1 MRTWGAERGRG
12 NAADACNGAEVGDG
26 PIGEGA
32 VGDGPVDDDATAPE
46 GVEEAPG
53 LRSIALAAAAR
64 RLGDMTFGAGVNF
77 IRSMETTAPADATTG
92 RNDGVE
98 GLGGGRSE
106 GDADTAGVGG

>member
-12 NAADACNGAEVGDG
+12 NAADTCDGAEVGDG

-32 VGDGPVDDDATAPE
+32 VGDGPVDAATAPE

-64 RLGDMTFGAGVNF
+64 RLGDITFGVGVNF

-92 RNDGVE
+92 RNNGVE
-98 GLGGGRSE
+98 GLGGGGSE